1 MRMRWE
7 NDFQLSTA
15 IQEGEIV
22 ISANRNGMRSLANI
36 LMDLSDQEPGAH
48 VHLDEHNSLEDGS
61 IELVIQR
68 VP

>member
-7 NDFQLSTA
+7 NGFQLSTA